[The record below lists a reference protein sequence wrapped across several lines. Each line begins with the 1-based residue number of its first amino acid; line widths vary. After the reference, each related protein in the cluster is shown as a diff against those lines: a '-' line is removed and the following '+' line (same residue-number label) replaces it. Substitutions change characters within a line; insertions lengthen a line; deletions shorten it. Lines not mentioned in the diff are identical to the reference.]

1 MGLIPVGEEV
11 DLRVRRGEQS
21 LALRL
26 RVGELYTATAIPGE
40 AVPQL
45 AGVRVSDIERGM
57 PLYGMVEGAIITRI
71 EPHTPGAKT
80 GLRPGDVLYGVNRK
94 RVRSVKELLAALHGT
109 ERPLR
114 ILLLRGDSH
123 LTLTIR

>member
-1 MGLIPVGEEV
+1 MGLVPVGEV
-11 DLRVRRGEQS
+11 VALRVQRAGRM
-21 LALRL
+21 LDLRL
-26 RVGELYTATAIPGE
+26 RIGELYTATAIPGE

-45 AGVRVSDIERGM
+45 AGLRVSDIEQGM

-71 EPHTPGAKT
+71 EPDTPGAKS

-94 RVRSVKELLAALHGT
+94 RVRTVAELLAALRRA

-114 ILLLRGDSH
+114 IFLLRGDTR
-123 LTLTIR
+123 LTLTIS